1 MKPSKLKQEIVLDNT
16 ILQDT
21 GFPEVHLQENGSRE
35 VQPELDLLERDLRKG
50 GLNTEAGVTYV

>member
-1 MKPSKLKQEIVLDNT
+1 MLDNT